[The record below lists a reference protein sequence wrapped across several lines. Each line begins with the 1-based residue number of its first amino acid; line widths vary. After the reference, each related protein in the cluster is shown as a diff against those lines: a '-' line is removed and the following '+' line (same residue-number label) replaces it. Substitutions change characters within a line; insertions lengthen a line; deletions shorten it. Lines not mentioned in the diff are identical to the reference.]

1 MFYRL
6 LFILIAIS
14 IGWFLREYFST
25 VTSSTSADRQSKNQP
40 SEPRSTTASVN
51 IIPTHQDPESE
62 TLEILLTQNRFYDA
76 LDFYLEANS
85 EDSEAYRIRIEDY
98 LKNLVKTDVLKAL
111 KYMEIFLDH
120 VPDSKIVKLMIETYT
135 VQGDFSKAIALII
148 QTKENYSSEEED
160 KRLSKQ
166 LKNTARQYMD
176 ALSEREAHVELI
188 TFLEGMIAYDSTD
201 SFYIFHL
208 AQLYIRLD
216 KTSEASVL
224 LEELQYDE
232 VYAQNV
238 KTLLQTIDIEEEGED
253 AYKYSIPLQRH
264 GDHYTVKAFLDDS
277 EFNLMLD
284 TGATYILIDEDKASI
299 LEVFREDLVLQ
310 TASNEISA
318 KLCQASTMRIGN
330 LKLANIKVTIA
341 PFKRQEI
348 DGLLGMNFLKQFKF
362 FIDQDEGMLYL
373 DPK

>member
-1 MFYRL
+1 MFNRL

-14 IGWFLREYFST
+14 IGWFLREYFTT
-25 VTSSTSADRQSKNQP
+25 VTSPKRADLQSQNQALESKSA
-40 SEPRSTTASVN
+40 
-51 IIPTHQDPESE
+51 IPTVKTIPAHQEIQSD
-62 TLEILLTQNRFYDA
+62 TLEILLAQNHFYDA

-85 EDSEAYRIRIEDY
+85 EESEAYRIRIEDY
-98 LKNLVKTDVLKAL
+98 LMHLVKIDVAKAL
-111 KYMEIFLDH
+111 EYMEVFLDN
-120 VPDSKIVKLMIETYT
+120 VPDSKIVKLMIETYII
-135 VQGDFSKAIALII
+135 QGNFSKAIALII
-148 QTKENYSSEEED
+148 QTKENYSSERED

-166 LKNTARQYMD
+166 LKSTAKQYTNL
-176 ALSEREAHVELI
+176 LSKRESYGELI
-188 TFLEGMIAYDSTD
+188 AFLEEMIVYDSTD
-201 SFYIFHL
+201 SFYTFHL
-208 AQLYIRLD
+208 AQLYMRLD

-238 KTLLQTIDIEEEGED
+238 KTLLQTLDIDEEGET
-253 AYKYSIPLQRH
+253 YKYAIPLEKY
-264 GDHYTVKAFLDDS
+264 GDHFSVKVFLDDN

-284 TGATYILIDEDKASI
+284 TGATYIFIDEDKASM
-299 LEVFREDLVLQ
+299 LEVLRDDLVLQ
-310 TASNEISA
+310 TAGNEISA

-330 LKLANIKVTIA
+330 LQLVNIKVTVA
-341 PFKRQEI
+341 PFKRQDI